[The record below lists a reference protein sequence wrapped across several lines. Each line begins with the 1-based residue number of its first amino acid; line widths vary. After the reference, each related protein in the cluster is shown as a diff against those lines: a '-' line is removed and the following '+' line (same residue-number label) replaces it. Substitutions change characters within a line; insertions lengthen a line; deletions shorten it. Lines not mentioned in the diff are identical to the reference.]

1 MTATK
6 HTILY
11 ADDDPDDLF
20 IVTQAFKSY
29 NDSIHIV
36 HAQNGYEA
44 VQCLQQLAQKEIYP
58 CLIILDINMPGMNG
72 KDALVRIKQSE
83 SFKDIPVVLFT
94 TSSSVLDKEFARKWG
109 ANFITKP
116 LAYDELE
123 ELAKQ
128 FVSLCDFEMSKRA

>member
-1 MTATK
+1 MATK

-20 IVTQAFKSY
+20 IVTQAFKDFD
-29 NDSIHIV
+29 NSIRIV
-36 HAQNGYEA
+36 HAQNGQEA
-44 VQCLQQLAQKEIYP
+44 LQHLQKLEQQKVYP

-72 KDALVRIKQSE
+72 KDALVRIKQSDTH
-83 SFKDIPVVLFT
+83 KDIPVVLFT
-94 TSSSVLDKEFARKWG
+94 TSSSSLDKEFARKWG

-123 ELAKQ
+123 ELAKT
-128 FVSLCDFEMSKRA
+128 FVNLCDFEVSKRA